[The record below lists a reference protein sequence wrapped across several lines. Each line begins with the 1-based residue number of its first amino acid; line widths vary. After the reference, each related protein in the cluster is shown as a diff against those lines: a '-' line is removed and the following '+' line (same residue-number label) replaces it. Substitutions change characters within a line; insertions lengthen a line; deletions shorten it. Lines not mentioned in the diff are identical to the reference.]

1 MRFLIALLAL
11 AGLVVAG
18 LALRV
23 HYSND
28 TQPCSVN
35 ERWDCGIV
43 NHSSFADAD
52 HVPVAAIGMAGYVA
66 LGVLAWLKRRFV
78 LMLVALVGLGFA
90 LRLTF
95 LEEYVLQVW
104 CFYCVISQAI
114 IAAIWLLSLVWF
126 SIEYA
131 RLRRLDV
138 SASAAVIVQKP
149 RPNR

>member
-1 MRFLIALLAL
+1 MRYVIAALAL
-11 AGLVVAG
+11 AGCIVSF

-43 NHSSFADAD
+43 NHSSFAVVD
-52 HVPVAAIGMAGYVA
+52 HVPVAAVGMAGYVI
-66 LGVLAWLKRRFV
+66 LGLLAWLKRRF
-78 LMLVALVGLGFA
+78 ALLLFALGGLGFA

-114 IAAIWLLSLVWF
+114 IAAIALLSLAWF
-126 SIEYA
+126 SIEYM
-131 RLRRLDV
+131 RLRRLDP
-138 SASAAVIVQKP
+138 STAV
-149 RPNR
+149 

>member
-1 MRFLIALLAL
+1 MRFLIAVLAL
-11 AGLVVAG
+11 AGIVVSA

-23 HYSND
+23 HYSTD

-43 NHSSFADAD
+43 NHSSFAEVE

-66 LGVLAWLKRRFV
+66 LGVLGWFRRRF
-78 LMLVALVGLGFA
+78 LLLLVALGGLGFA
-90 LRLTF
+90 LRLTL

-114 IAAIWLLSLVWF
+114 ISAIALLSLAWF
-126 SIEYA
+126 SVEYMRLSRSA
-131 RLRRLDV
+131 R
-138 SASAAVIVQKP
+138 SAQA
-149 RPNR
+149 

>member
-1 MRFLIALLAL
+1 MRYVIAALAL
-11 AGLVVAG
+11 VGCIVAL

-43 NHSSFADAD
+43 NHSSFAVVD
-52 HVPVAAIGMAGYVA
+52 HVPVAAVGMAGYVV
-66 LGVLAWLKRRFV
+66 LGILAWLRRRFV
-78 LMLVALVGLGFA
+78 LLLLALAGLGFA

-104 CFYCVISQAI
+104 CFYCVISQAV
-114 IAAIWLLSLVWF
+114 IAVIALLSLAWF
-126 SIEYA
+126 TAEYM
-131 RLRRLDV
+131 RLRRLDG
-138 SASAAVIVQKP
+138 ARAG
-149 RPNR
+149 